1 MTTPR
6 DNLLRSLRREGFDTV
21 PLSPGSFCPSQ
32 LEAFEARF
40 GHRDVQGWF
49 ESPCRELGIR
59 EESTCADPRALYA
72 RETLPDDISFDGWCV
87 GHSRQ
92 PDCWH
97 MTRMHHPLQ
106 GEAVTADEI
115 RRFPAPRIAADEAE
129 RIAAEVRRLQG
140 LGLASAGG
148 MACTIWEKS
157 WYMRSMEDLMADMMM
172 DDERATVLLDLVTA
186 SSIERI
192 RLYAKAGCDI
202 VMLGD
207 DIGMQNAIMMSVD
220 LWRTWLKPR
229 LKQVIDA
236 GRAVKS
242 DLLIFY
248 HSCGYVTPFLNELI
262 EVGVDVLNPVQPE
275 CMDFADV
282 HRETGGRLSY
292 WGTIGTQQLL
302 PFGTPG
308 AVRDAVRRNLEIC
321 GPQGGIVIAPTHM
334 VEPEVPW
341 ENLLAMRDAA
351 RSFVSG
357 QARTQSLRATR

>member
-6 DNLLRSLRREGFDTV
+6 DNLLRSLRRKGFDTV
-21 PLSPGSFCPSQ
+21 PLSPGGFCPSQ
-32 LEAFEARF
+32 REAFEARF
-40 GHRDVQGWF
+40 GHGDIEGWF
-49 ESPCRELGIR
+49 GSPCREIGIR
-59 EESTCADPRALYA
+59 EASVCDNPRALYT
-72 RETLPDDISFDGWCV
+72 RERLPEDISFDSWCV

-97 MTRMHHPLQ
+97 MTRMHHPLK
-106 GEAVTADEI
+106 GEDVTADEI
-115 RRFPAPRIAADEAE
+115 RQFPEPRIVDGEDARIQADVA
-129 RIAAEVRRLQG
+129 RLRD

-148 MACTIWEKS
+148 LACTIWEKA

-172 DDERATVLLDLVTA
+172 DDARATLLLDRVTA
-186 SSIERI
+186 ASVARI
-192 RLYAKAGCDI
+192 RVYARAGCDI

-207 DIGMQNAIMMSVD
+207 DIGMQNAVMMSVE

-229 LKQVIDA
+229 LKAVIDG
-236 GRAVKS
+236 GRAIKP

-248 HSCGYVTPFLNELI
+248 HSCGYVTPFLNDLI

-302 PFGTPG
+302 PFGTPE
-308 AVRDAVRRNLEIC
+308 AVRAAVRRNLEIC
-321 GPQGGIVIAPTHM
+321 GPQGGLVIAPTHL

-341 ENLLAMRDAA
+341 ENLVAMRDAA
-351 RSFVSG
+351 RDFVWN
-357 QARTQSLRATR
+357 RA

>member
-6 DNLLRSLRREGFDTV
+6 DNLLRSLRREGFETV

-32 LEAFEARF
+32 LAAFEARF
-40 GHRDVQGWF
+40 GHRDVPGWF
-49 ESPCRELGIR
+49 GSPCREFGIR
-59 EESTCADPRALYA
+59 EESPCADPCALFT
-72 RETLPDDISFDGWCV
+72 RETLPEDISFDGWCV

-97 MTRMHHPLQ
+97 MTRMHHPLK
-106 GEAVTADEI
+106 GETVTADEI
-115 RRFPAPRIAADEAE
+115 LRFPAPRIAPGEAA
-129 RIAAEVRRLQG
+129 RVQAEVIRLRS
-140 LGLASAGG
+140 LGLASAGQ
-148 MACTIWEKS
+148 MACTVWEKS
-157 WYMRSMEDLMADMMM
+157 WYLRSMEDLMMDMMM
-172 DDERATVLLDLVTA
+172 EDERATLLLDRVMET
-186 SSIERI
+186 SMDRI
-192 RLYAKAGCDI
+192 RLYAQAGCDI

-207 DIGMQNAIMMSVD
+207 DIGMQNTVMMSVE

-229 LKQVIDA
+229 LKKVIDA
-236 GRAVKS
+236 GRAIKP

-248 HSCGYVTPFLNELI
+248 HSCGYVIPFLNELI

-282 HRETGGRLSY
+282 HRETAGRLSY

-302 PFGTPG
+302 PFGTPE
-308 AVRDAVRRNLEIC
+308 AVRETVRRNLEIC

-341 ENLLAMRDAA
+341 ENLVAMREAVQN
-351 RSFVSG
+351 FK
-357 QARTQSLRATR
+357 TTP